1 MLRIMGAV
9 TSGVLFGAGLVVSG
23 MVDPMRVLG
32 FLDVAGVWDPTL
44 AFVMGGALMVTT
56 PLFWVAIRRGAPL
69 ADTKFHLPTLRSLD
83 RRLLAGAAIF
93 GMGWG
98 LVGYCPGPALAGIG
112 MMWHELIWFLPFFAL
127 GSWLAGRTVN

>member
-1 MLRIMGAV
+1 MLRIIGALA
-9 TSGVLFGAGLVVSG
+9 SGALFGAGLVVSG

-32 FLDVAGVWDPTL
+32 FLDVTGAWDPTL
-44 AFVMGGALMVTT
+44 AFVMGGALMITA
-56 PLFWVAIRRGAPL
+56 PLFWLAMSRGVPL
-69 ADTKFHLPTLRSLD
+69 ADTRFHLPTRLSLD
-83 RRLLAGAAIF
+83 PRLLSGAAIF

-112 MMWHELIWFLPFFAL
+112 AMWHELIWFLPFFAL